1 MIILLYQLPTVM
13 KIVLECVYVYWKEVN
28 TAPDNI
34 NKRKLQNNKIWQYDT
49 TALQADKV
57 SFSIPWPMKM

>member
-1 MIILLYQLPTVM
+1 M
-13 KIVLECVYVYWKEVN
+13 KNVLECVYVYWKEVN

-49 TALQADKV
+49 TALQAD
-57 SFSIPWPMKM
+57 